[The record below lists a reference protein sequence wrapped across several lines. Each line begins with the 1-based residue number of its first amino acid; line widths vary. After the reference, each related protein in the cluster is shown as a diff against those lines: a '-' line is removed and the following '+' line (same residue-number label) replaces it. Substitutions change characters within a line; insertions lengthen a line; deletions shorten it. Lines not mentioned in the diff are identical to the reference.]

1 MLVLVGAYTT
11 PDPHAGRVRRMLGT
25 VSGRRRQRPHGL
37 HAFRLDPDNGRLARL
52 VSTGG
57 IADPSYVAIHPDGE
71 HLYAVSERADGMA
84 AAFRLDRRTGALE
97 PLDRQSTCGSAP
109 CHLTVHPTGR
119 LLFVANYAS
128 GTVAVLPI
136 REDGSLGPASD
147 VVRHVGS
154 SIHPTR
160 QKVPHPHSVALD
172 PSGRFALV
180 ADLGID
186 RVAVYRIDLKAGKL
200 SPADPPSV
208 AVPPGQG
215 PRHIVFDPGGRS
227 VFLVAELGCTLTSF
241 GWDPAL
247 GVLEARASHSTLPR
261 DALGPS
267 TAADVVVHPNGHLV
281 FASNRGH
288 DSIAVFRDAQFRRP
302 RVSGSSSLRAAAGR
316 EDSRST
322 PRAGSFSRP
331 TGKAGISWCSGSTR
345 TRAASPRAVDTH
357 CRGAPASG
365 SWTTLRF
372 TDELTIAG
380 L

>member
-160 QKVPHPHSVALD
+160 QKVPHPHSVAID

-288 DSIAVFRDAQFRRP
+288 DSIAVFRDAHSGDLASPEFFASGGRWP
-302 RVSGSSSLRAAAGR
+302 RGLAVDPAGR
-316 EDSRST
+316 FLLAANGKSGDLVVFRIDPDSGGLT
-322 PRAGSFSRP
+322 
-331 TGKAGISWCSGSTR
+331 
-345 TRAASPRAVDTH
+345 
-357 CRGAPASG
+357 ASG
-365 SWTTLRF
+365 RYPLPGCACVRIL
-372 TDELTIAG
+372 DDAPVHR
-380 L
+380 